1 MATQKD
7 QSLSVGLSRRL
18 GDLLVEK
25 GIITN
30 KQLQDVLAQQRE
42 TGGKLGSLLVQ
53 KGYIDEEVLL
63 SFLSKQ
69 CGISYVVL
77 SEQPLPPEE
86 VLKCVPESIA
96 RRHVLIPIEKT
107 GNTLTVALG
116 DPLNVLVLDDLKMM
130 TGFEIKPALASE
142 TDINQA
148 IEKAYGKQSSQEV
161 LDEILQASG
170 EKEAGEVGLVEESD
184 DKGGGQDITAVG
196 GGEEGP
202 IIQMVNLI
210 IAQAIR
216 AKASDIHIEP
226 YVKNLRVRYR
236 IDGVLHEQPA
246 PPKRFLNAIVSRL
259 KVMSNLD
266 ISERRI
272 PQDGRIK
279 ISLEKKEIDLRLSIL
294 PCAPGEKVV
303 MRILDSSGLK
313 VKISDLGFEP
323 ETLAQFEKSIAH
335 PHGIILITGP
345 TGSGKSTTLYS
356 ALQTLNDSET
366 NIVTVEDPVEYQ
378 LPGINQVSVNTEVGL
393 TFAAGLRSFLRQD
406 PDIIMVGEIRDPETM
421 GIAMNAAMTGHLV
434 FSTLHTND
442 APGALTRIT
451 MMGIEPFLISS
462 TVLMV
467 MAQRL
472 VRRVCPKCLEHYEV
486 DAQWLAKLGVKP
498 EMFSASA
505 GKVQL
510 TRGKGCDHCAKTG
523 YRGRAGIHEILEM
536 NDEVRHAI
544 SERANSTAIKEV
556 ARKHGMMT
564 LRESAIRKMLA
575 GVTTVEEMLRVTASD
590 VD

>member
-1 MATQKD
+1 M
-7 QSLSVGLSRRL
+7 
-18 GDLLVEK
+18 
-25 GIITN
+25 
-30 KQLQDVLAQQRE
+30 
-42 TGGKLGSLLVQ
+42 
-53 KGYIDEEVLL
+53 
-63 SFLSKQ
+63 
-69 CGISYVVL
+69 
-77 SEQPLPPEE
+77 
-86 VLKCVPESIA
+86 
-96 RRHVLIPIEKT
+96 
-107 GNTLTVALG
+107 
-116 DPLNVLVLDDLKMM
+116 
-130 TGFEIKPALASE
+130 
-142 TDINQA
+142 
-148 IEKAYGKQSSQEV
+148 
-161 LDEILQASG
+161 
-170 EKEAGEVGLVEESD
+170 
-184 DKGGGQDITAVG
+184 
-196 GGEEGP
+196 
-202 IIQMVNLI
+202 
-210 IAQAIR
+210 
-216 AKASDIHIEP
+216 
-226 YVKNLRVRYR
+226 
-236 IDGVLHEQPA
+236 
-246 PPKRFLNAIVSRL
+246 NAIVSRL

-323 ETLAQFEKSIAH
+323 ETLAQFEKSIAS

-366 NIVTVEDPVEYQ
+366 NIVTIEDPVEYQ
-378 LPGINQVSVNTEVGL
+378 LPGINQVSANAEVGL

-421 GIAMNAAMTGHLV
+421 GIAINAAMTGHLV

-451 MMGIEPFLISS
+451 MMGVEPFLISS

-472 VRRVCPKCLEHYEV
+472 VRRICPKCHEAYEV

-498 EMFSASA
+498 EMFSESA
-505 GKVQL
+505 GKVTL
-510 TRGKGCDHCAKTG
+510 ARGKGCDNCAKTG
-523 YRGRAGIHEILEM
+523 YRGRAGIHEILEI
-536 NDEVRHAI
+536 NDEVRHAVM
-544 SERANSTAIKEV
+544 ERANSTRIKEA